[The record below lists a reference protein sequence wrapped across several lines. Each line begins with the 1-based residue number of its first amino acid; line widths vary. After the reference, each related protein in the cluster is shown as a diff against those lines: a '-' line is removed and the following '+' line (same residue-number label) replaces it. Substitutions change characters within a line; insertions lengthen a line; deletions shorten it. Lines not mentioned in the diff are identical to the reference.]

1 MTMAESKTR
10 AEAAHN
16 LRAEMMEEEEEKNM
30 HQEDRA
36 GVPSAGYTVRSNRS
50 RLPLICS
57 FIAVV
62 IVLAGIT
69 VLTVWLVYRPRKPK
83 FSVVSAAVYELNA
96 TSSPFMS
103 TAMQFTVVIRNPNKR
118 LSIFYDQFS
127 AFVSYKNQ
135 AITPQVTL
143 PPLFQEPKSTV
154 ALSPVLG
161 GAQVPVAAEVVGALS
176 MDEAY
181 GVVGLS
187 LVLTGKLEY
196 NAGTIIKSTG
206 HYRVY
211 VRCDFFVGL
220 KKGFSRPMPLI
231 GSNYLL
237 CRVDV

>member
-1 MTMAESKTR
+1 
-10 AEAAHN
+10 
-16 LRAEMMEEEEEKNM
+16 MEDEEQAEKNM
-30 HQEDRA
+30 HKEGRA
-36 GVPSAGYTVRSNRS
+36 GVLSTAGHTTFRSSNRS
-50 RLPLICS
+50 KVPLIICS
-57 FIAVV
+57 FIAIF
-62 IVLAGIT
+62 IVLAGIA
-69 VLTVWLVYRPRKPK
+69 VLTIWLVYRPRRPN
-83 FSVVSAAVYELNA
+83 FRVISAAVYQLNA
-96 TSSPFMS
+96 TSPPFMS
-103 TAMQFTVVIRNPNKR
+103 TAMQFTVLTRNPNKR
-118 LSIFYDQFS
+118 LSVFYDQFS

-161 GAQVPVAAEVVGALS
+161 GAQVPVAAEVVGGMS

-196 NAGTIIKSTG
+196 KAAAGLTIIKTSIG

-211 VRCDFFVGL
+211 VKCDFFVGFKRGL
-220 KKGFSRPMPLI
+220 IFGPMPLI
-231 GSNYLL
+231 GSNDLA